1 MKQNKSG
8 WHGESRRHSMA
19 RKGIKTA
26 NMPYNSI
33 QVDERSGIWFE
44 SNGVL
49 SEMVTLVQLFGFDDL
64 LSSNKAKGLPKA
76 QYEEDASNI
85 VVFPSEKSKET
96 INWLIDEY
104 VNGDRVRKKQVK
116 RLLDV
121 AVKEIDRE
129 LGRQPNIDI
138 RIDLHRSREM
148 FRDLQKELNT

>member
-1 MKQNKSG
+1 
-8 WHGESRRHSMA
+8 MA

-26 NMPYNSI
+26 NMPHNSI
-33 QVDERSGIWFE
+33 KVDERSGIWFE

-64 LSSNKAKGLPKA
+64 LANNKAKGLPKE
-76 QYEEDASNI
+76 QYEDDASNI
-85 VVFPSEKSKET
+85 IVFPSEKSRDT
-96 INWLIDEY
+96 IDWLVDEY
-104 VNGDRVRKKQVK
+104 VNGDRVRRKQVR

-121 AVKEIDRE
+121 AVKEIDKQ